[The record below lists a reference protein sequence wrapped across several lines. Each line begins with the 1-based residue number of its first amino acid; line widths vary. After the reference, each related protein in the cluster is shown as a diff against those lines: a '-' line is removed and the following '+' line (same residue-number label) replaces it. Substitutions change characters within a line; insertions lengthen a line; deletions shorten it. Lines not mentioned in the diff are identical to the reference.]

1 MTPKYRVRYTEYERG
16 WGSRPEGFTDFD
28 SLEEAKEH
36 ARKYNAGNTSPSVPD
51 WYMIAENPVFVDADV
66 TKS

>member
-16 WGSRPEGFTDFD
+16 WGSRPDGFTDFE
-28 SLEEAKEH
+28 SLDEATAH
-36 ARKYNAGNTSPSVPD
+36 QIQFNSQNTADAAPD

-66 TKS
+66 TKN

>member
-1 MTPKYRVRYTEYERG
+1 VTPKYRVRYTEYERG

-28 SLEEAKEH
+28 TLEEAKEH
-36 ARKYNAGNTSPSVPD
+36 ARQYNAENTETVVPD

>member
-28 SLEEAKEH
+28 TLEEAKK
-36 ARKYNAGNTSPSVPD
+36 AQQKFNAQNTAPSAPD